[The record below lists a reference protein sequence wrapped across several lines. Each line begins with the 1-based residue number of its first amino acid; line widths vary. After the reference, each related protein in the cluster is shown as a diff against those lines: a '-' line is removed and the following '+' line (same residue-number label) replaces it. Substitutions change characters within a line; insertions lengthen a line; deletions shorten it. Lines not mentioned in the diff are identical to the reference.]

1 MDEASTTTAVVQQY
15 LVDLAQAPG
24 RSSAE
29 PVVRTLL
36 ARAVDRLRFL
46 CSALLFRSYPRLTQ
60 SPLNLETDELLGAVV
75 ERLMKALNKVRPESV
90 RQFFALANQ
99 HIRWELND
107 LARRL
112 DEKGFPLELAEGL
125 ALAPETSASMLSLNA
140 RRMLEAI
147 DSLPEEEGE
156 VFSLVRIQ
164 GVSQTEVAELLG
176 VSTRTVLRRLNRSML
191 LLTEM
196 LADLRPDAPST
207 GDAPACET
215 PL

>member
-1 MDEASTTTAVVQQY
+1 MDEASTTTAAVQQY

-29 PVVRTLL
+29 PLVRALL

-46 CSALLFRSYPRLTQ
+46 CSALLHRSYPRLAE

-112 DEKGFPLELAEGL
+112 DEKGFPLELADGL
-125 ALAPETSASMLSLNA
+125 ALAPETSASMLGLNA

-147 DSLPEEEGE
+147 DNLPEEEGE

>member
-1 MDEASTTTAVVQQY
+1 MDEASTTTAAVQQY

-29 PVVRTLL
+29 PLVRALL
-36 ARAVDRLRFL
+36 ARAVDRLRLL
-46 CSALLFRSYPRLTQ
+46 CSALLYRSYPRLTQ
-60 SPLNLETDELLGAVV
+60 APLNLEADELLSAVV
-75 ERLMKALNKVRPESV
+75 ERLMKALDKVRPASV

-112 DEKGFPLELAEGL
+112 DEKGFPLELVDGQAQ
-125 ALAPETSASMLSLNA
+125 APENSASTLGLNA
-140 RRMLEAI
+140 RRMLQAI

-164 GVSQTEVAELLG
+164 GLSQTEVAELLEI
-176 VSTRTVLRRLNRSML
+176 SPRTVLRRLNRSLL

-196 LADLRPDAPST
+196 LADLRPDPAAT
-207 GDAPACET
+207 GDASSRET
-215 PL
+215 P